1 MASPLEDRILKDL
14 SNGTAWLVVLATVAG
29 SQDPIHGY

>member
-14 SNGTAWLVVLATVAG
+14 SNGTAWLVVLA
-29 SQDPIHGY
+29 